1 MWLANDPQKYHWYNM
16 SYTGVLDNKVITL
29 FIVNRNLIF
38 DQRLSDLQHNFGYD
52 VYQKQ
57 LRTSSFIIQWPLSFS
72 SFTKK
77 FYHLS
82 LDYMLD
88 HFQFVFSLFI
98 DCSFVLCSVSDCWLI
113 GCLLFLACSFASGFQ
128 FSSTN

>member
-1 MWLANDPQKYHWYNM
+1 MIHKSIIDTTCL
-16 SYTGVLDNKVITL
+16 TGVLDNKVITL

-38 DQRLSDLQHNFGYD
+38 DQRLSDLRHNFGYD

-72 SFTKK
+72 SFTQF

-98 DCSFVLCSVSDCWLI
+98 DCFFVLCSVSR
-113 GCLLFLACSFASGFQ
+113 LLFDWLLA
-128 FSSTN
+128 FSSLLVCFRVPVFLCK